1 LQVAE
6 LKNFL
11 FKPAAVGTTA
21 DHNLKKTFSKSSS
34 IRDNRGRSSVSDR
47 HLQKTT
53 VLIVCG
59 YKLLDDSEGL

>member
-21 DHNLKKTFSKSSS
+21 DHNLKKSLVKAAAS
-34 IRDNRGRSSVSDR
+34 G
-47 HLQKTT
+47 TT
-53 VLIVCG
+53 EADQVYWIGTC
-59 YKLLDDSEGL
+59 KRPQC